1 MNRDTRA
8 LRTGSL
14 LRTCRASSRLT
25 LADVSARCGVT
36 VAQLSR
42 IENGLVDPR
51 LSTVL
56 RILDAVG
63 ATLGD
68 IAFPSPPTIS
78 IDMVLQRR
86 VAGRRRIEQA
96 GLGPSNVQ
104 ARLERRDQSGVDST
118 SERALLVT
126 RE

>member
-1 MNRDTRA
+1 MNRDVYL
-8 LRTGSL
+8 LRSGSL
-14 LRTCRASSRLT
+14 LRECRKRSRLT
-25 LADVSARCGVT
+25 LADISRRCGVT

-51 LSTVL
+51 LSTLVRVL
-56 RILDAVG
+56 DSMG
-63 ATLGD
+63 ATLAD
-68 IAFPSPPTIS
+68 IAVPVPRTVSAAA
-78 IDMVLQRR
+78 VVRR
-86 VAGRRRIEQA
+86 REEGRRRIDQA
-96 GLGPSNVQ
+96 GLGPSDVQ